1 MVNYFSTFF
10 FLTNLLSKL
19 AQLSKLGTKRLFKS
33 TEFKNC
39 KHLVRLR
46 ASKCSAQVYHRAQG
60 LLAEG
65 EGVGKA
71 KGKFSLNSSE
81 VASRS
86 ISTMLLRILNLPGI
100 QLQIQFYSLKQQT
113 H

>member
-1 MVNYFSTFF
+1 M
-10 FLTNLLSKL
+10 SKL
-19 AQLSKLGTKRLFKS
+19 TQLSKLGTKKLFKS
-33 TEFKNC
+33 TELKNC

-46 ASKCSAQVYHRAQG
+46 ASKCSPVQIYHGAQG
-60 LLAEG
+60 LQAEG

-71 KGKFSLNSSE
+71 KGRFSLNSSE

-100 QLQIQFYSLKQQT
+100 QLQIQFYSLK
-113 H
+113 

>member
-1 MVNYFSTFF
+1 MFVCVASLPNFDKLILCAYVHKKTWGMPVVNYFSTFF

-60 LLAEG
+60 L
-65 EGVGKA
+65 
-71 KGKFSLNSSE
+71 
-81 VASRS
+81 
-86 ISTMLLRILNLPGI
+86 
-100 QLQIQFYSLKQQT
+100 
-113 H
+113 